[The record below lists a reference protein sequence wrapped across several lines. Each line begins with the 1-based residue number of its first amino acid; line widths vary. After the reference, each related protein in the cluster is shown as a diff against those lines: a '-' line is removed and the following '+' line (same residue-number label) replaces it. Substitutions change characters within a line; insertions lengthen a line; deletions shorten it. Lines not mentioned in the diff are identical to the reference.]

1 MKSITTVNP
10 NAEWIQK
17 THWTLDSSLPYSG
30 ALTTTQRTLRA
41 PAVEFTIRAF
51 ELSITRSS
59 LFLAAPVVGGMFI
72 EPNYARRPGRPWIEW
87 ERSERSLQIWAGRA
101 YLSWGR

>member
-1 MKSITTVNP
+1 M
-10 NAEWIQK
+10 
-17 THWTLDSSLPYSG
+17 
-30 ALTTTQRTLRA
+30 
-41 PAVEFTIRAF
+41 EFTIRAF